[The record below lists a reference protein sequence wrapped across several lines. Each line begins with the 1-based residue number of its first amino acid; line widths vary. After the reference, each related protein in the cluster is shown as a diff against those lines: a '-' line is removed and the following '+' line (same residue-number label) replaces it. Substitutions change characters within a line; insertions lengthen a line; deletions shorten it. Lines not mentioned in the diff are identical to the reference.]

1 MRILHIIT
9 SLDMGGAQSMLVK
22 LLSVTDRS
30 RFEPVVISLLDGGE
44 LADDVRSLG
53 IESLSLGMR
62 RSVPSPLSLLD
73 LARQIRRLRPDVVQS
88 WMYHADLL
96 ALLAAAISGRPPVFW
111 NIRHSNLNPRDSK
124 LGTRIVVRLCAML
137 SYLGPRRILC
147 VSQRARDIHAK
158 LGYRR
163 CLLTVVP
170 NGFDIERFRPDDR
183 VRTSLRRE
191 IGISDEVPLVG
202 IVGRFDPQKDYET
215 FLDAAAL
222 LRRVVPEAQYL
233 LCGAGLEA
241 DNPVLNRWVG
251 ERNLEAHCR
260 MLGLRRDM
268 PRVQAALDVAVSS
281 SAYGE
286 GFSNAIAEAMSCAV
300 PCAVT
305 DIGDSALIVGETGQV
320 VPPRD
325 PVSLADAVDR
335 ILALSREERQALG
348 KAARDRICAHYS
360 LDRVAAQYQRLY
372 DEF

>member
-1 MRILHIIT
+1 
-9 SLDMGGAQSMLVK
+9 MLVK
-22 LLSVTDRS
+22 LLSVTDRA
-30 RFEPVVISLLDGGE
+30 RFEPVVISLVDGGE
-44 LADDVRSLG
+44 LAADLGSMG
-53 IESLSLGMR
+53 IECLSLGMR
-62 RSVPSPLSLLD
+62 RSVPNPLALLG

-96 ALLAAAISGRPPVFW
+96 ALLAAAISGRPPVVW
-111 NIRHSNLNPRDSK
+111 NIRHSNLDQKDSK
-124 LGTRIVVRLCAML
+124 LGTRMVARLCAML

-163 CLLTVVP
+163 SLLTVIP
-170 NGFDIERFRPDDR
+170 NGFDVERFRPDDEA
-183 VRTSLRRE
+183 RTSLRRE
-191 IGISDEVPLVG
+191 IGVSDGVPLVG

-215 FLDAAAL
+215 FLDAAAR
-222 LRRVVPEAQYL
+222 LRRVVPEAQFL

-241 DNPVLNRWVG
+241 ENPVLHRWVR
-251 ERNLEAHCR
+251 ERDLEAHCR
-260 MLGLRRDM
+260 MLGLRRDV
-268 PRVQAALDVAVSS
+268 PRVQAALDVGVSS
-281 SAYGE
+281 SAFGE

-305 DIGDSALIVGETGQV
+305 NIGDSALIVAETGQV

-325 PVSLADAVDR
+325 PVALADAVAR

-348 KAARDRICAHYS
+348 IAARDRICSQYS

-372 DEF
+372 DEL